1 VANDKP
7 FIVLGQ
13 GIAGVSLVWALIKQ
27 GVEADR
33 IIWVGQCGERA
44 IDGVGE
50 REIIG
55 QSGASW
61 TPVALINPAT
71 GPSAKLIPD
80 AEVALSHTYALID
93 WFQSSNILPSSTNIT
108 VLRPAASQDMC
119 GKMKQRFEQ
128 DSWPEGWAQWLEP
141 GECAERFPGVFCE
154 HGALWVQKGGCLPM
168 PSFLAGARQKAEELG
183 VQVEYSAKDDITQWL
198 EKGTV
203 ICATGA
209 ATSELTLDSMPA
221 WPDLG
226 LHRVKGQLMT
236 IRLADADDTASAS
249 DATGAD
255 SVTGAGSASGRSHY
269 PSTAISMKGYL
280 APTETPGVV
289 AVGSTY
295 EHHFEHTQFDEV
307 GRQKLLTVTKSI
319 LPNARFDEESIRG
332 WAAVRVHQPPE
343 RLPVI
348 THHSTICGL
357 YALTGFG
364 SKGLTLAPAAAVR
377 FTQRLLRAK

>member
-13 GIAGVSLVWALIKQ
+13 GIAGVSLVWALMKQ
-27 GVEADR
+27 GVEAEH
-33 IIWVGQCGERA
+33 IIWVGQGGEA
-44 IDGVGE
+44 
-50 REIIG
+50 
-55 QSGASW
+55 GASW

-80 AEVALSHTYALID
+80 AEVALSHTYSLVD
-93 WFQSSNILPSSTNIT
+93 WVQTSNILHPSHDIT

-119 GKMKQRFEQ
+119 VKMKQRFEQ
-128 DSWPEGWAQWLEP
+128 DPWPEGWAQWLEP

-154 HGALWVQKGGCLPM
+154 HGALWIHKGGCLPM
-168 PSFLAGARQKAEELG
+168 PSFLAAARQKAEELG
-183 VQVEYSAKDDITQWL
+183 VHAEYSAKVDITQWL
-198 EKGTV
+198 DKGTV

-209 ATSELTLDSMPA
+209 ATSELTLDSTPA

-236 IRLADADDTASAS
+236 IRLADAGDTASAS

-255 SVTGAGSASGRSHY
+255 SVTGAGSVSTAKHF

-295 EHHFEHTQFDEV
+295 EHHFEHTDFDEY
-307 GRQKLLTVTKSI
+307 GRQKLLDIAKSI
-319 LPNARFDEESIRG
+319 LPNARFDEESILG
-332 WAAVRVHQPPE
+332 WAGIRVHQPPE

-348 THHSTICGL
+348 TQHSTISGL
-357 YALTGFG
+357 YAFTGFG

-377 FTQRLLRAK
+377 FTQRLLRAR